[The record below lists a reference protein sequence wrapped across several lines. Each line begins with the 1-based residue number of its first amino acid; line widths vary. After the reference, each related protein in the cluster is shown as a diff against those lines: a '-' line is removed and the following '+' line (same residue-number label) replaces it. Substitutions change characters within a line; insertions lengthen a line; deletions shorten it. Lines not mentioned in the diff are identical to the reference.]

1 MDEERRQLCSG
12 VGRPHRYDPILPGL
26 PSRLQHENATNVVM
40 EPHRLPALL
49 QYRGARQLRIAA
61 GDDPHRL
68 AGRMHVRDVEAPSF
82 HHIPFLPALVTAA
95 SQMNPYAVRVPST
108 TASTPLPRP
117 ACTSPP
123 SARLRPLAWYRRSDG
138 RPAPWPVMPAQ
149 RCPARRA

>member
-1 MDEERRQLCSG
+1 M
-12 VGRPHRYDPILPGL
+12 

-82 HHIPFLPALVTAA
+82 HHIPFLPAIVTAA
-95 SQMNPYAVRVPST
+95 SQMNPYAVRVTSSS
-108 TASTPLPRP
+108 ASISLSRP
-117 ACTSPP
+117 ACTYTP
-123 SARLRPLAWYRRSDG
+123 SRSEEHTSELQSLMSISYD
-138 RPAPWPVMPAQ
+138 VLCLTKQ
-149 RCPARRA
+149 KIITHYTL